1 MEVFLLLMVGGLS
14 GYLLALLFSWLA
26 LVWWGPVLAVGS
38 AAILHKHGFD
48 WPSGIA
54 VIFGCLSLNQV
65 GFLVGAHFRNK
76 LPIQHASDVGTKSP
90 KSINGT
96 KSR

>member
-1 MEVFLLLMVGGLS
+1 MEVFLLLTVGALS
-14 GYLLALLFSWLA
+14 GYLLALFFSWFA

-54 VIFGCLSLNQV
+54 VIIGCLSLN
-65 GFLVGAHFRNK
+65 
-76 LPIQHASDVGTKSP
+76 
-90 KSINGT
+90 
-96 KSR
+96 